1 MDPRSRLLISRTF
14 WAEAISRV
22 GDAVSIVAIP
32 LTAVLVLDATP
43 AELALLGAAQALP
56 ILLLSIPAAVWI
68 DRRSARGPV
77 LIAADL
83 ARAAVLLVVPLA
95 AAADVLSLPLLA
107 LVALAI
113 SAVGTIFDLAY
124 AGWVP
129 RLLQGDDL
137 HRANARVEL
146 ARSVA
151 GVAGPAAGGALIA
164 ALTAPVALL
173 ADALS
178 FVLSALLVASLRG
191 AEPVP
196 TAEGPATRTRIATE
210 LAAGVRFIA
219 GQPLV
224 RAVVAT
230 AGINNLARSVAMG
243 VAILY
248 LVDVAR
254 LGAAEIGI
262 VFAVGNSGFVIGA
275 LGSRRVTARLGMGR
289 TMQLGV
295 GLFGPSMLFFAL
307 APPEWA
313 GPAFALMV
321 FAHGL
326 GIAIHNVNQV
336 TVRQT
341 LTPDHLRARVAGV
354 VRLVIFGAIP
364 VGTVIGG
371 LIAEYAGLRSALVV
385 SGVAL
390 LLGSVPYLGVRITRL
405 RSIDELAPSAAA

>member
-1 MDPRSRLLISRTF
+1 MDSRSRLLISRTF
-14 WAEAISRV
+14 WAEAVSRV
-22 GDAVSIVAIP
+22 GDAISIVAIP
-32 LTAVLVLDATP
+32 LTAVLVLDASP

-68 DRRSARGPV
+68 DRRSTRGPL
-77 LIAADL
+77 LIVADL

-95 AAADVLSLPLLA
+95 AIAGALSLPRLA
-107 LVALAI
+107 LVALAL

-151 GVAGPAAGGALIA
+151 AVAGPAAGGALIA

-178 FVLSALLVASLRG
+178 FTISALLVASLRG
-191 AEPVP
+191 AEPAA
-196 TAEGPATRTRIATE
+196 TGEGPAVRATVATE

-254 LGAAEIGI
+254 LSAAEIGI
-262 VFAVGNSGFVIGA
+262 AFAAGNSGFVIGA
-275 LGSRRVTARLGMGR
+275 LASRRVTARLGMGR

-295 GLFGPSMLFFAL
+295 GMFGPSMLCFAL
-307 APPEWA
+307 APAAWA

-341 LTPDHLRARVAGV
+341 LTPDALRARVAAI

-371 LIAEYAGLRSALVV
+371 LIAEVAGLRAALLL

-405 RSIDELAPSAAA
+405 RSIEELVPSAAA

>member
-1 MDPRSRLLISRTF
+1 MDPRSRLLVSRTF
-14 WAEAISRV
+14 WAEAVSRV
-22 GDAVSIVAIP
+22 GDAISIVAIP
-32 LTAVLVLDATP
+32 LTAVLVLDASP
-43 AELALLGAAQALP
+43 GELALLGVAQALP

-68 DRRSARGPV
+68 DRRRARGPV
-77 LIAADL
+77 LITADV
-83 ARAAVLLVVPLA
+83 ARAAVLLVVPIA
-95 AAADVLSLPLLA
+95 AAADALSLPLLA
-107 LVALAI
+107 LVALML

-151 GVAGPAAGGALIA
+151 AVAGPAAGGALIA

-178 FVLSALLVASLRG
+178 FMLSALLVASLRG
-191 AEPVP
+191 AEPAP
-196 TAEGPATRTRIATE
+196 TSDGPAVRARIATE
-210 LAAGVRFIA
+210 LVEGVRFIA

-254 LGAAEIGI
+254 LSAAEIGI
-262 VFAVGNSGFVIGA
+262 AFAVGNSGFVLGA

-307 APPEWA
+307 APAAWA
-313 GPAFALMV
+313 GHAFALTV

-341 LTPDHLRARVAGV
+341 LTPDHLRARVAAV

-371 LIAEYAGLRSALVV
+371 LIAEVAGLRAALLV
-385 SGVAL
+385 SGIAL

-405 RSIDELAPSAAA
+405 RSIEELAPSAAV